1 LKGIGLIVLATYL
14 AFCGTL
20 YFAGDGKDFS
30 DPFVQV
36 AGNVT
41 PTNATPANGT
51 SRQPA
56 PVATPQASQ
65 PAKRAS
71 AKRRTDKSSSPAS
84 KTDAVVKPK

>member
-14 AFCGTL
+14 AFCATL

-41 PTNATPANGT
+41 PTNATSANGT
-51 SRQPA
+51 SPRPS
-56 PVATPQASQ
+56 PVATPKASQ
-65 PAKRAS
+65 ATRGAG
-71 AKRRTDKSSSPAS
+71 AKRRTDKPASPAS